1 MATDFPKSTAS
12 IAGHPIH
19 PMLIPFPIAFL
30 VGALLT
36 DVAYVQWH
44 WAYWAYFSTWLIG
57 AGIVSAL
64 LAAIFGF
71 IDFFGEPRIRALK
84 VAWFHMFGNLL
95 AVVLSIFNF
104 FVHMRDGA
112 MAVIPTGITLSA
124 IVVLLL
130 VLNGW
135 MGGHMVYRH
144 GVAVRPIDTDVD
156 PRNE

>member
-1 MATDFPKSTAS
+1 MSHDHPKSTAS

-36 DVAYVQWH
+36 DIAYLKSGWAM
-44 WAYWAYFSTWLIG
+44 WAYASSWLIG
-57 AGIVSAL
+57 AGIGFAL

-71 IDFFGEPRIRALK
+71 IDYFGEERIRRLK
-84 VAWFHMFGNLL
+84 VANAHMIANLL
-95 AVVLSIFNF
+95 AVAVSAVNF
-104 FVHMRDGA
+104 IVHMRDGA
-112 MAVIPTGITLSA
+112 MAVQGLGITLSA

-130 VLNGW
+130 LFSGW

-144 GVAVRPIDTDVD
+144 GVAVRPIDDE
-156 PRNE
+156 PRQGD

>member
-12 IAGHPIH
+12 IGGHPIH

-36 DVAYVQWH
+36 DIAYFQWQ

-64 LAAIFGF
+64 LAALFGF
-71 IDFFGEPRIRALK
+71 IDFLGERRIRALK
-84 VAWFHMFGNLL
+84 VAWYHMVGNLL
-95 AVVLSIFNF
+95 AVGLSIVNF
-104 FVHMRDGA
+104 LVHMRDGA
-112 MAVIPTGITLSA
+112 LAVIPTGITLSA
-124 IVVLLL
+124 IVVALLIF
-130 VLNGW
+130 NGW

-144 GVAVRPIDTDVD
+144 GVAVRPIDDHSVAG
-156 PRNE
+156 NE